1 MRETRKTDE
10 KREEIVNS
18 WVLNIII
25 LHGYVS
31 LSGLCCGFLQIYV
44 TSSKKIF

>member
-18 WVLNIII
+18 W
-25 LHGYVS
+25 
-31 LSGLCCGFLQIYV
+31 
-44 TSSKKIF
+44 T